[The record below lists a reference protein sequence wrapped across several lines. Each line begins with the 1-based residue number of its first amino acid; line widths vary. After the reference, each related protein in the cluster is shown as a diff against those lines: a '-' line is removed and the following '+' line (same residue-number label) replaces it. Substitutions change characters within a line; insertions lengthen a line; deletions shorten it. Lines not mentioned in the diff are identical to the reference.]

1 MAESFFALQK
11 NQADIAPPLWG
22 RALAQFAQKI
32 SDGELVLRFA
42 NGAEH
47 AIRALRPGPTAII
60 EFARARALPRIL
72 FGGAIGLAES
82 YMHGEWSSPDL
93 PSVIAFGARNM
104 SKLGGRLSE
113 IKPLRAVHAIKHKL
127 RPNTRSGSRRNIAAH
142 YDLGNAFYEQWLDP
156 SMTYSS
162 ALFER
167 EGMSLEDAQ
176 IAKWRRIAE
185 LLDLKPGHTLL
196 EIGCGWGGFA
206 IFAARE
212 FGCRV
217 TALTVSAAQY
227 ARAKQAAAQ
236 GGLSHLVEIRLEDYR
251 DVRGSFDRIVSIEM
265 FEAVGEKHW
274 PQFFNAMRELLAPG
288 GMAALQIIT
297 IPDERFAEY
306 RDGADFIQLYI
317 FPGGM
322 LPCPSALN
330 HAARD
335 AGFAIETA
343 RTFATSYADTL
354 KEWRMRFHAQWSN
367 INAQGFDERFRRM
380 WDYYLAYCE
389 GGFRSGA
396 IDVAQFRLK
405 RV

>member
-11 NQADIAPPLWG
+11 NPAEIAPPVWG
-22 RALAQFAQKI
+22 HVLAQCARKI

-47 AIRALRPGPTAII
+47 AIRSLRPGPTAII

-72 FGGAIGLAES
+72 FGGALGLAES

-104 SKLGGRLSE
+104 NRLGGQLRE
-113 IKPLRAVHAIKHKL
+113 IHPLRAIHAIKHRL
-127 RPNTRSGSRRNIAAH
+127 RPNTRTGSRRNIAAH

-167 EGMSLEDAQ
+167 EGMSLEEAQ

-185 LLDLKPGHTLL
+185 LLDLRPEHHLL

-217 TALTVSAAQY
+217 TALTLSPAQF
-227 ARAKQAAAQ
+227 AHAQKAVAQA
-236 GGLSHLVEIRLEDYR
+236 GLSDRIEMRLEDYR
-251 DVRGSFDRIVSIEM
+251 DVRGQFDRIVSIEM
-265 FEAVGEKHW
+265 FEAVGEKNW
-274 PQFFNAMRELLAPG
+274 PQFFGALRERLAPDG
-288 GMAALQIIT
+288 SAALQIIT

-306 RDGADFIQLYI
+306 RSSADFIQLYI

-322 LPCPSALN
+322 LPCPAALN
-330 HAARD
+330 NAARG

-343 RTFATSYADTL
+343 RTFAASYAETL
-354 KEWRMRFHAQWSN
+354 KEWRGRFHAQWPS
-367 INAQGFDERFRRM
+367 ISAQGFDERFRRM

-389 GGFRSGA
+389 GGFRTGA
-396 IDVAQFRLK
+396 IDVAQFRLT
-405 RV
+405 RA